1 MEVATGKPSP
11 WELDGQNRSEP
22 VVCVSYS
29 KAKKNGPA
37 GLSFDSSSRLF
48 WGAVTSKLAFDAPS
62 SNTHPAAI
70 HRMTAQASPTMML

>member
-1 MEVATGKPSP
+1 MEVATGKHSS

-22 VVCVSYS
+22 VVRVSYS

-48 WGAVTSKLAFDAPS
+48 WGAVTSELAFDVPS
-62 SNTHPAAI
+62 SNTHPMAN
-70 HRMTAQASPTMML
+70 HRMTAQASPTMMP